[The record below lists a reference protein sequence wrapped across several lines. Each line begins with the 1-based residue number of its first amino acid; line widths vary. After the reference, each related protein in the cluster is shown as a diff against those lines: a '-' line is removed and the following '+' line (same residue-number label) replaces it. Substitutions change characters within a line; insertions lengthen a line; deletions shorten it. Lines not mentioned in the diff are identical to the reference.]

1 MARIMVV
8 DDDESVIRFIERA
21 LKRYNHTVIA
31 ARNGLEALQLLES
44 TRPDLIVLDVMMPK
58 VNGLQVCRHMRADP
72 ALASIPILFLTAK
85 ETIDDKIAG
94 FEAGGDDY
102 LTKPFHLAELEL
114 RLKALLRHVADTPPR
129 GPLAIGRLRI
139 DPDQRT
145 LAVDG
150 RSVELTPMEFELFY
164 YLLAHEGEVI
174 STRRLLRD
182 VWGYPPGTGNRSLVR
197 MHVLNLRRKTEKD
210 ARHPT
215 LLCTVPRHGYVI
227 HAGQPD

>member
-31 ARNGLEALQLLES
+31 ARNGLQALQLLES
-44 TRPDLIVLDVMMPK
+44 TRPDLIVLDIMMPK

-102 LTKPFHLAELEL
+102 LTKPFHLTELEL
-114 RLKALLRHVADTPPR
+114 RLKALLRHVADTAPS

-150 RSVELTPMEFELFY
+150 RSVELTPMEFVLFY

-174 STRRLLRD
+174 STGRLLRD

-210 ARHPT
+210 PRHPT

-227 HAGQPD
+227 HAGQSD

>member
-21 LKRYNHTVIA
+21 LRRYNHTVIA

-44 TRPDLIVLDVMMPK
+44 TRPDLIVLDIMMPK

-102 LTKPFHLAELEL
+102 LTKPFHLTELEL
-114 RLKALLRHVADTPPR
+114 RLKALLRHVGDTAPR
-129 GPLAIGRLRI
+129 GPLAIGRLRM

-210 ARHPT
+210 PRHPT

-227 HAGQPD
+227 HAGQPG